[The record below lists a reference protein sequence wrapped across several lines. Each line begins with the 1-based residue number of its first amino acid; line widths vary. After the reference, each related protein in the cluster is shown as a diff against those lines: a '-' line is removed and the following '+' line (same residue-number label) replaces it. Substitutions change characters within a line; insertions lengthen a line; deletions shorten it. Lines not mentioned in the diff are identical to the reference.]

1 MKKIVFKKIFL
12 IIVVVFLGGLGGI
25 IADRYIFP
33 YLSSTDY
40 FMKHDWLKKAAEDIT
55 VINKTEQVFVKEET
69 SITKISNQIS
79 ASVVGI
85 ISYPQTDAKNSARKN
100 TTSVGPTYGTGLIVT
115 SDGLIM
121 TYEDAINLNN
131 SRYKVVAYDGSSY
144 DAEISGADAYSNL
157 VFLKISAGNLS
168 AVSLGNSDDIKPGE
182 KIIAI
187 GINPGDF
194 SHVYSAGL
202 ISNFSPTYNLA
213 GKSISSSDKLEG
225 VFEADL
231 NSEKNYIGGPIVDY
245 TGQVIGVVGTNEADN
260 TQKFF
265 QIPSNKITKVID
277 RAIKK
282 ELDSDPALGIYFI
295 PLTKSYSLVNNLN
308 IDHGALIYSPSGQ
321 PGLAIIS
328 GSAGQKAGL
337 QINDIITKIND
348 QEININHTLPDLLY
362 QYKKGDLIEL
372 VVLRSGQEI
381 KIPVQL

>member
-1 MKKIVFKKIFL
+1 MKKMVFKKIFL
-12 IIVVVFLGGLGGI
+12 ILAIVFIGGLGGI

-85 ISYPQTDAKNSARKN
+85 ISYPQTDAKNFPRKS

-121 TYEDAINLNN
+121 TYADAINLNN
-131 SRYKVVAYDGSSY
+131 SKYKVVAYDGNSY
-144 DAEISGADAYSNL
+144 DAEISGTDAYSNL

-194 SHVYSAGL
+194 SRVYSAGL
-202 ISNFSPTYNLA
+202 ISNFNPTYNLA
-213 GKSISSSDKLEG
+213 GKAISSSDKLEG

-231 NSEKNYIGGPIVDY
+231 NSEKDYVGGPIVDY
-245 TGQVIGVVGTNEADN
+245 TGQVIGVMGTNAGDN
-260 TQKFF
+260 AQKFF
-265 QIPSNKITKVID
+265 QIPSNKVAKVID

-282 ELDSDPALGIYFI
+282 ELENDPVLGIYYI
-295 PLTKSYSLVNNLN
+295 PLTKSYFLVNNLN
-308 IDHGALIYSPSGQ
+308 IDRGALIYSPSGQ
-321 PGLAIIS
+321 SGLAMIS

-372 VVLRSGQEI
+372 VVSRSGQEM